1 MVRGLFSF
9 IVGLYAGVYFSQNYD
24 IPRVDDPQALFE
36 KIKDF
41 ADRHRKP

>member
-24 IPRVDDPQALFE
+24 PQALFE